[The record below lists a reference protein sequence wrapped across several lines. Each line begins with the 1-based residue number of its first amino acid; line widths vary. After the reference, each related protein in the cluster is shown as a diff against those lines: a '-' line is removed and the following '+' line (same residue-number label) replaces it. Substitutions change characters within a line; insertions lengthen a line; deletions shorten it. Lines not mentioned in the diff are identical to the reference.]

1 MEKKHSLSPQFGLY
15 WNWCLNAVRAGVK
28 RVHCDP
34 HVDAKNL
41 ALGICIVFVYGWFN
55 HQEKAWLVIW
65 EAGICVELP
74 PGVFLLYPS
83 SLFFHFNVDLKDVEI
98 VATANGEVP
107 TRENSYAL
115 SDPIPRR
122 PEVSEEDWAEG
133 NGRGSV
139 VWFNQ
144 ASMFQTSE
152 TGFETLKKAH
162 KAKHSGQADSKRWL
176 GEDGA
181 FSRM

>member
-1 MEKKHSLSPQFGLY
+1 MY
-15 WNWCLNAVRAGVK
+15 WNWCLNS
-28 RVHCDP
+28 
-34 HVDAKNL
+34 VDTKNL

-55 HQEKAWLVIW
+55 HREMVWLVIW

-83 SLFFHFNVDLKDVEI
+83 SLFFHFNVDLKDIEI
-98 VATANGEVP
+98 
-107 TRENSYAL
+107 
-115 SDPIPRR
+115 PIPRR

-144 ASMFQTSE
+144 QASMFQMSE
-152 TGFETLKKAH
+152 TGFETLTMQNTQDKPIV
-162 KAKHSGQADSKRWL
+162 SVG
-176 GEDGA
+176 
-181 FSRM
+181 